1 LGIHYKNLQSKSVLA
16 GVIVGTFIALLI
28 IFTPGLPAKPW
39 GIHAG
44 IWGLIANVSVL
55 GMYQF
60 RFQKN

>member
-1 LGIHYKNLQSKSVLA
+1 
-16 GVIVGTFIALLI
+16 
-28 IFTPGLPAKPW
+28 LPAKPW

-60 RFQKN
+60 HFQKKIEISHFS